1 MSELINNE
9 FRNTNPETD
18 LFIENN
24 LKITELI
31 YSVLEEKSWSKKDLA
46 QKMEINNFRLAIMLN
61 GMYNFTLKDITKF
74 EHILNINII

>member
-9 FRNTNPETD
+9 FQNTNPETD

-46 QKMEINNFRLAIMLN
+46 QKMEINYSRLVTMLN

-74 EHILNINII
+74 EHVLDINII

>member
-31 YSVLEEKSWSKKDLA
+31 YSTLEEKSWSKKDLA
-46 QKMEINNFRLAIMLN
+46 QKMEINYFRLGIMLN

-74 EHILNINII
+74 EHVLNINII